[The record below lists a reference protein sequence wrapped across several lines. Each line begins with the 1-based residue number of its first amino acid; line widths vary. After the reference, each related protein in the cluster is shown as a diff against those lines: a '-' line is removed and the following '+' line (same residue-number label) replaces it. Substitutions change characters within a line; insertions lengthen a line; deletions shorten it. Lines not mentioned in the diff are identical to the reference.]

1 MISVYSGD
9 RFITERPWQGQEIT
23 IARFLQENGLQMDMP
38 CGGHGRC
45 GKCRVLVVGDVLP
58 PEESELKMLSAEE
71 RGQGV
76 RLACKAVIC
85 GNQVRISLARQ
96 KKIDVETHTA
106 LENMIWRPWGRGLG
120 LSVDIGTTTVAA
132 YLWDLDAHRQLGVRA
147 CKNPQERFG
156 ADVVSRLEAALNGN
170 GNALRGDICQCINTL
185 AGELCSGCGHTP
197 EEIHS
202 AVVTGNT
209 TMLYLLCGYDVH
221 DIAFVPFEAAHRF
234 GEFMSSAELGLHMAQ
249 DCRVYL
255 PPCISAYVGAD
266 ISCGLLDCNALDE
279 TGPAL
284 LADVGTNGEIAVID
298 KGKIYCCATAAGPAF
313 EGVGIS
319 CGSSAVPGAVDR
331 VKTAGGE
338 LEIHTIG
345 GLPPVSICGSG
356 LMDAVYCLLRTGGIE
371 ETGFMENGQAA
382 LGGDVVLTQKD
393 VRAFQLAKSAVCAG
407 METLLHHAGL
417 SAQQVKRVWLC
428 GGFGNK
434 LSVESAAG
442 VGLLPAAMAGGVV
455 TCGNSA
461 AAGAARLL
469 CDEDTLKQ
477 VQEIVRRCE
486 TVELA
491 DSAVFQE
498 RFMED
503 MMLGEVM

>member
-266 ISCGLLDCNALDE
+266 ISCGLL
-279 TGPAL
+279 
-284 LADVGTNGEIAVID
+284 
-298 KGKIYCCATAAGPAF
+298 
-313 EGVGIS
+313 
-319 CGSSAVPGAVDR
+319 GAER
-331 VKTAGGE
+331 V
-338 LEIHTIG
+338 L
-345 GLPPVSICGSG
+345 
-356 LMDAVYCLLRTGGIE
+356 
-371 ETGFMENGQAA
+371 
-382 LGGDVVLTQKD
+382 
-393 VRAFQLAKSAVCAG
+393 
-407 METLLHHAGL
+407 
-417 SAQQVKRVWLC
+417 
-428 GGFGNK
+428 GGFGYMQVNF
-434 LSVESAAG
+434 SPGYGYDGITIAAIANNNPFG
-442 VGLLPAAMAGGVV
+442 CLLMSLLMGLLRSGGTQLNIMTEIPSEWVDMLSAFIFVFVVAANAV
-455 TCGNSA
+455 
-461 AAGAARLL
+461 LL
-469 CDEDTLKQ
+469 KMPEWKEKWLSR
-477 VQEIVRRCE
+477 ERRQ
-486 TVELA
+486 
-491 DSAVFQE
+491 SK
-498 RFMED
+498 
-503 MMLGEVM
+503 